1 MKVNFL
7 QDDNLN
13 DNEIL
18 VTVNAPKLSNDVI
31 DLIHKLEIMENSNND
46 NLSIYYHDKFIMIKQ
61 SNIVA
66 VEVLK
71 TTLTIYTIKDV
82 YEINGSLKNI
92 LNKLNDYFVKI
103 SKCAIININHLK
115 SMETAF
121 SGNMTAFLTNDIKMN
136 VSRKYLPN
144 LKKILGI

>member
-92 LNKLNDYFVKI
+92 VNKLNNYFVQI
-103 SKCAIININHLK
+103 SKCAIINVNHLK